1 MTKTRTRM
9 TRTRMRRSLR
19 LPTAELKRLIAS
31 GELTLTPVGTRLKA
45 RLKPQRSNR
54 PGGANG

>member
-1 MTKTRTRM
+1 M